1 MERPKKAR
9 TISSNM
15 LERFLVTKLGGKQE
29 ESGGSP
35 LPGSVDTE

>member
-1 MERPKKAR
+1 MVRPKKAGA
-9 TISSNM
+9 ISSNM

-29 ESGGSP
+29 SGGSP